1 MGKKRKAG
9 GRSSVHEEPVDI
21 TQEKVL
27 LRVNTYKDVADS
39 EDEFF
44 DNQDKILLAEGPA
57 QKRQRK
63 AQEDGMKN
71 NSLGCVPWPMTKLLE
86 IDEFLELSDE
96 EILAETTDDNEDED
110 ASESDEVLEE
120 IAEIYQKKTKSNS
133 RSIPFHDSDSEPRAG
148 LGDEDE
154 IDGWGNNKRDY
165 YNADVIETEA
175 DALGEEAE
183 ARRLQQKQLQG
194 LTEEDFGFDDV
205 EWLEANKPSAE
216 DLGGLDQE
224 KSILEVLPTI
234 DVTEALGPEEKLK
247 IMRSRYPEFEPLTKE
262 FLELQELHED
272 LKLAAEAA
280 MLVHHRLQSKT
291 SAVELESHE
300 ETTPIVVVKQR
311 ALTIYLAAL
320 CMYIAL
326 FTSGNADNN
335 GKLSA
340 LSPAKLRDHAIMESL
355 VQCRELWAKV
365 KDIAIP
371 EKETLRNSI
380 LNKDVSFQGE
390 VKSLEQI
397 KTIKT
402 TDHPPPNAMAK
413 KPRRTKAQKA
423 AVRAA
428 AAEEALRL
436 ERVQKTEQDLLALSA
451 LSALIPKSKSF
462 KSSFKTPTKP
472 RESSPAASSDFVEQA
487 ALTPLKAAE
496 KAKRKKTLH
505 FYTSQIAQKSQ
516 KRDTAARDAGG
527 DTDLP
532 HRERLRD
539 RQARL
544 NAEAESRVE
553 RKETKKTR
561 RMKEDSPTALGGE
574 SDEDDRRIAEEL
586 RDGPGGEEDYYQ
598 IVSSRHAAKKAAKQE
613 AAAALAA
620 SAQTRTASEHDN
632 SGEGIGPD
640 GKRAIGYTIQKNKG
654 LAPKRKK
661 DVRNPRVKKRKKYEE
676 KKRKLG
682 SIRKVYAG
690 GEGKG
695 GYGGEKSGIKKGLIR
710 SVKL

>member
-1 MGKKRKAG
+1 MAKKRKAG
-9 GRSSVHEEPVDI
+9 GRSSGHEEPADV
-21 TQEKVL
+21 TQEKAL
-27 LRVNTYKDVADS
+27 LRINTYKDVADS

-44 DNQDKILLAEGPA
+44 ENQDKILLAEGPA

-71 NSLGCVPWPMTKLLE
+71 NSLGSVNMPKTKLLE
-86 IDEFLELSDE
+86 IVEFLELSDE
-96 EILAETTDDNEDED
+96 EILVETTDDNEDDD
-110 ASESDEVLEE
+110 ASESAEELEDK
-120 IAEIYQKKTKSNS
+120 AEIYQKKKKSDS
-133 RSIPFHDSDSEPRAG
+133 RSIPFHDSDSEARAG
-148 LGDEDE
+148 PGDEEDTG
-154 IDGWGNNKRDY
+154 GWGTNKKDY

-175 DALGEEAE
+175 DALEEEAE

-194 LTEEDFGFDDV
+194 LTEEDCGFDEV
-205 EWLEANKPSAE
+205 EWLEANKPGAE
-216 DLGGLDQE
+216 DVGGPNQE
-224 KSILEVLPTI
+224 KSTLEILPTI
-234 DVTEALGPEEKLK
+234 EVTEALGAEERLKL
-247 IMRSRYPEFEPLTKE
+247 MRTRYPEFEPLAKE

-280 MLVHHRLQSKT
+280 ILVHHRLRAKDI
-291 SAVELESHE
+291 AVELESNE
-300 ETTPIVVVKQR
+300 ERTPTAVVKHR
-311 ALTIYLAAL
+311 ALSTYLAAL
-320 CMYIAL
+320 CMYIAI
-326 FTSGNADNN
+326 FTSGKADRS

-340 LSPAKLRDHAIMESL
+340 LSPAELRDHAIMETL
-355 VQCRELWAKV
+355 VQCRDLWAKV

-371 EKETLRNSI
+371 EMEPLKNSI
-380 LNKDVSFQGE
+380 LNKNISSQGE
-390 VKSLEQI
+390 MKNPE
-397 KTIKT
+397 KNKT
-402 TDHPPPNAMAK
+402 TIITADPLTNAMAR
-413 KPRRTKAQKA
+413 KPRRSKAQRA
-423 AVRAA
+423 AVRVA

-451 LSALIPKSKSF
+451 LVPKSKTL
-462 KSSFKTPTKP
+462 KSPLKPLAKP
-472 RESSPAASSDFVEQA
+472 RESSPDASSDFGEQA
-487 ALTPLKAAE
+487 TLTPLEAEE
-496 KAKRKKTLH
+496 KAKRKKTLR

-516 KRDTAARDAGG
+516 KRDTAGRDAGG

-544 NAEAESRVE
+544 NAEAKSRGEEKES
-553 RKETKKTR
+553 KKTK
-561 RMKEDSPTALGGE
+561 RMREDPSIALGGE
-574 SDEDDRRIAEEL
+574 SDEEDRRVAEEI

-598 IVSSRHAAKKAAKQE
+598 IVSAQHAAKKAAKQE

-620 SAQTRTASEHDN
+620 SLQTRTGG
-632 SGEGIGPD
+632 GEEAEVVGPD

-676 KKRKLG
+676 KKKKLS

>member
-1 MGKKRKAG
+1 MAKKRKAG
-9 GRSSVHEEPVDI
+9 GRSSGHEEPADV
-21 TQEKVL
+21 TQEKAL
-27 LRVNTYKDVADS
+27 LRINTYKDVADS

-44 DNQDKILLAEGPA
+44 ENQDKILLAEGPA

-71 NSLGCVPWPMTKLLE
+71 SSLGCVNMPKTKLLE
-86 IDEFLELSDE
+86 IVEFLELSDE
-96 EILAETTDDNEDED
+96 EILVETTDDNEDDD
-110 ASESDEVLEE
+110 ASESAEELEDK
-120 IAEIYQKKTKSNS
+120 AEIYQKKKKSDS
-133 RSIPFHDSDSEPRAG
+133 RSIPFHDSDSEARAG
-148 LGDEDE
+148 PGDEEDTG
-154 IDGWGNNKRDY
+154 GWGTNKKDY

-175 DALGEEAE
+175 DALEEEAE

-194 LTEEDFGFDDV
+194 LTEEDFGFDEV
-205 EWLEANKPSAE
+205 EWLEANKPGAE
-216 DLGGLDQE
+216 DVGGTKQE
-224 KSILEVLPTI
+224 KSTLEILPTI
-234 DVTEALGPEEKLK
+234 EVTEALGAEERLKL
-247 IMRSRYPEFEPLTKE
+247 MRTRYPEFEPLTKE

-272 LKLAAEAA
+272 LKLSAEAA
-280 MLVHHRLQSKT
+280 MLVHHRLRAKDI
-291 SAVELESHE
+291 AVELESNE
-300 ETTPIVVVKQR
+300 ERTPTAVVKHR
-311 ALTIYLAAL
+311 ALSTYLAAL
-320 CMYIAL
+320 CMYIAI
-326 FTSGNADNN
+326 FTSGKADRS

-340 LSPAKLRDHAIMESL
+340 LSPAELRDHAIMETL
-355 VQCRELWAKV
+355 VQCRDLWAKA

-371 EKETLRNSI
+371 EKEPLKINIS
-380 LNKDVSFQGE
+380 NKNFSSQGE
-390 VKSLEQI
+390 MKNLE
-397 KTIKT
+397 KNKT
-402 TDHPPPNAMAK
+402 TIITADPLTNAMAR
-413 KPRRTKAQKA
+413 KPRRSKAQRA
-423 AVRAA
+423 AVRVA

-451 LSALIPKSKSF
+451 LIPKSKTLKF
-462 KSSFKTPTKP
+462 PLKPPAKP
-472 RESSPAASSDFVEQA
+472 RESSPAASSDFGEQA
-487 ALTPLKAAE
+487 TLTPLEAEE
-496 KAKRKKTLH
+496 KAKRKKTLR

-516 KRDTAARDAGG
+516 KRDTAGRDAGG

-544 NAEAESRVE
+544 NAEAKSRGEEKES
-553 RKETKKTR
+553 KKTK
-561 RMKEDSPTALGGE
+561 RMKEDPSIALGGE
-574 SDEDDRRIAEEL
+574 SDEEDRRVAEEI

-598 IVSSRHAAKKAAKQE
+598 IVSAKHAAKKAAKQE

-620 SAQTRTASEHDN
+620 SLQTRTG
-632 SGEGIGPD
+632 GEEEAEVVGPD

-676 KKRKLG
+676 KKKKLS